1 MRTTRSLAYGFPL
14 ALLTLATLACNS
26 PEARA
31 QDDGD
36 EVPAAVDAEL
46 RAKYPDATDVDWGVD
61 RNDNYEAHIE
71 VQGVK
76 MRVDISPAG
85 EWIETERSVDYDE
98 LPEAVRATIERE
110 FDEDDIEELEH
121 TVNKDKGE
129 FYDVELDPKGEKK
142 FDVMIA
148 KDGRILG
155 REG

>member
-36 EVPAAVDAEL
+36 DVPAAVDAEL

-85 EWIETERSVDYDE
+85 EWIETERSVDYEGSPRGSTGPRRRRTRD
-98 LPEAVRATIERE
+98 VRRRLLWTM
-110 FDEDDIEELEH
+110 DDGGWTH
-121 TVNKDKGE
+121 KR
-129 FYDVELDPKGEKK
+129 
-142 FDVMIA
+142 
-148 KDGRILG
+148 GRI
-155 REG
+155 RP